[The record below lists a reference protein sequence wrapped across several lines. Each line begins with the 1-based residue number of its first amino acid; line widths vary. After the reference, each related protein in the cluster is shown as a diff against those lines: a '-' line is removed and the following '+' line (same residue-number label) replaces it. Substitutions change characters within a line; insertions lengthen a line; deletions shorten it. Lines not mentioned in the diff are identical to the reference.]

1 MIKILFSDLD
11 GTLLYN
17 PGKMT
22 DFVTERNTQAVE
34 KLKKENIK
42 FAIATSR
49 SPYFLKKLSSFEEI
63 FDTVAYN
70 GNLIYCDGKIL
81 DQVAFTK
88 EEIKLL
94 NERLEADNDQNNI
107 QYYTQDNNLIFY
119 DFTFPLA
126 QRFIQNDLNYI
137 QDLNKIIEEPIY
149 QYLDDTQDCIC
160 ALFCIY
166 RDQETADKIRNRLNN
181 LPDIQTINTSE
192 RTFSITKGNRSK
204 VSGIKRIADY
214 YQISED
220 EIAVI
225 GDSFNDLDMFEHF
238 ENSYCMA
245 HAATEIQE
253 RANQVVSSVAECI
266 ELILQKNA

>member
-17 PGKMT
+17 NGNMT
-22 DFVTERNTQAVE
+22 DIVSEKNTKAIE

-49 SPYFLKKLSSFEEI
+49 SPYFLKKLSCFDGI

-81 DQVAFTK
+81 DQVAFTN
-88 EEIKLL
+88 EEIKRL
-94 NERLEADNDQNNI
+94 NALLEADNDQNNI
-107 QYYTQDNNLIFY
+107 QYYSHDNNLIFY
-119 DFTFPLA
+119 DSNFPLA

-137 QDLNKIIEEPIY
+137 QDWNKIIKEPLN
-149 QYLDDTQDCIC
+149 QYLDKYQNSIC
-160 ALFCIY
+160 VLFCIVKN
-166 RDQETADKIRNRLNN
+166 QKSAEKVLSKLNN
-181 LPDIQTINTSE
+181 LPNIQTINTSE

-204 VSGIKRIADY
+204 VSGIKKIADY
-214 YQISED
+214 YQISEH

-225 GDSFNDLDMFEHF
+225 GDSFNDLDMFDCF

-245 HAATEIQE
+245 HAASEIQN

-266 ELILQKNA
+266 ELILHKNT